1 VTGKEDGMSKT
12 VRWMIPITMVL
23 LMVTPGSREVSAQ
36 APTPAPTPA
45 PGQPEQQAAHEDITS
60 EIELTRAAIQ
70 VRRQALVTAVMDL
83 DTKEADA
90 FWPLYREYRAE
101 MAKVGDRFVNL
112 LIQYGDN
119 YDTLS
124 DEQAGRMLD
133 EYLAIEKARNG
144 IKKKYVSR
152 FRKVL
157 PTRKVTRFFQAD
169 NKFDV
174 LINAELAAGIPL
186 VR

>member
-1 VTGKEDGMSKT
+1 MSKT

-36 APTPAPTPA
+36 APTPAP
-45 PGQPEQQAAHEDITS
+45 GQPGQQAAPEDITS

-90 FWPLYREYRAE
+90 FWPLYREYRME
-101 MAKVGDRFVNL
+101 MGKVGDRFVNL
-112 LIQYGDN
+112 LVLYGDN

-124 DEQAGRMLD
+124 DEQAARILD

-144 IKKKYVSR
+144 VKKKYVSR

-169 NKFDV
+169 NKLDV